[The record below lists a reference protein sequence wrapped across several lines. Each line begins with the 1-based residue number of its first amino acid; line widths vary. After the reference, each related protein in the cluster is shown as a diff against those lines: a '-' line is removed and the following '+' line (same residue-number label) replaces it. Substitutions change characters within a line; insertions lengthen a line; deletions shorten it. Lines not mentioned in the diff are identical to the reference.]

1 MLLFKYLEDKG
12 FLQAFYT
19 TKRLIRR
26 VLASDEAEASMISK
40 LKEAC
45 GHNLLPS
52 NSPLFNLAEI
62 TAETRRRQGQDLIDR
77 MDKVS
82 PSVI

>member
-1 MLLFKYLEDKG
+1 MVLFKYLEDKG

-19 TKRLIRR
+19 TKRLIHR
-26 VLASDEAEASMISK
+26 VFASDEAEANMISK

-45 GHNLLPS
+45 GDDLLSSNPS
-52 NSPLFNLAEI
+52 LFIFAEI
-62 TAETRRRQGQDLIDR
+62 TTESRRRQGRELIDR